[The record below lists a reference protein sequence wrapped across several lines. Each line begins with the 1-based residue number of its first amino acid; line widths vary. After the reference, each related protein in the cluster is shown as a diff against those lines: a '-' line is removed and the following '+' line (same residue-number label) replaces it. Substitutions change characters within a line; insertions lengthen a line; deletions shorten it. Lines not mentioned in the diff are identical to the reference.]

1 MDIFE
6 VKEYDIKDKKRNLN
20 IKSSGVVSS
29 TKYFPVFEENGKERI
44 FKPLSKTKPYST
56 PLFAY
61 SEVYWSYLIKK
72 YIDSNTPQYYLAVCN
87 GLSEEQN
94 KYYNK
99 GTIVDNILEEDEE
112 LINLLDLYKRYP
124 DSLVNINEY
133 VNYCEVQYNYSDI
146 LRSTFFTERKD
157 LGEQLAE
164 QILCSLLRR
173 DDNYHYENVSLI
185 KKNNSFPRVAP
196 MIDMEFSQMF
206 MHPDDKDYHIGKI
219 TSFDYGLYPVFKYN
233 NDLSFEENYEI
244 FLNKSKNGSIY
255 DSYGYTRKKN
265 IRENIKCITELYP
278 NLVRNFIEKLKLM
291 RKEVIN
297 IDIPFNDNYLG
308 EFSSNDW
315 EPTRMLLK
323 DGYNED
329 DDYYKKAKEKAEKSQ
344 IKLNHKEF
352 NDQLKKEVLWSIDK
366 LIYILKLYLDIND
379 NKIIDI
385 RNYKEET
392 LYPSERQS
400 EEELELISRLLD
412 EVHKTKTKVDK

>member
-61 SEVYWSYLIKK
+61 SEVYWSYIIKK

-173 DDNYHYENVSLI
+173 DDNYHYENG
-185 KKNNSFPRVAP
+185 PVASHFY
-196 MIDMEFSQMF
+196 I
-206 MHPDDKDYHIGKI
+206 
-219 TSFDYGLYPVFKYN
+219 
-233 NDLSFEENYEI
+233 
-244 FLNKSKNGSIY
+244 
-255 DSYGYTRKKN
+255 
-265 IRENIKCITELYP
+265 CI
-278 NLVRNFIEKLKLM
+278 I
-291 RKEVIN
+291 
-297 IDIPFNDNYLG
+297 
-308 EFSSNDW
+308 
-315 EPTRMLLK
+315 
-323 DGYNED
+323 
-329 DDYYKKAKEKAEKSQ
+329 
-344 IKLNHKEF
+344 
-352 NDQLKKEVLWSIDK
+352 
-366 LIYILKLYLDIND
+366 
-379 NKIIDI
+379 
-385 RNYKEET
+385 
-392 LYPSERQS
+392 
-400 EEELELISRLLD
+400 
-412 EVHKTKTKVDK
+412 